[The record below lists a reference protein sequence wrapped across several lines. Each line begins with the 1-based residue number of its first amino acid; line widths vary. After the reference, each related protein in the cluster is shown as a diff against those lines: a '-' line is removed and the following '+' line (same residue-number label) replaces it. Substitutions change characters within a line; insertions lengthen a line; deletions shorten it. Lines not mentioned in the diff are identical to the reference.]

1 MKKIDIKDK
10 FKIKQLLYTG
20 AVLGIRNDR
29 YRSFGGFQL
38 WWYDRPHDVC
48 HCCESQWTDFRKRIR
63 DYSLNTAAKILWRHR
78 NCLFLRRKHLPEDHK
93 LTTIGHYDGRS
104 IVN

>member
-1 MKKIDIKDK
+1 MKKINIEDK

-20 AVLGIRNDR
+20 AVLGIKNDR

-48 HCCESQWTDFRKRIR
+48 YCCESYWTDFRKKIR

-78 NCLFLRRKHLPEDHK
+78 NCLFLRRKHLSEVQK
-93 LTTIGHYDGRS
+93 LMTTGHFNSKANVD
-104 IVN
+104 